1 MVSII
6 KVKTMLTLE
15 QIEQLK
21 KLAAESQN
29 SEIIALIKIFVDEAE
44 LLNESIMGFQPS
56 LDSAP

>member
-1 MVSII
+1 
-6 KVKTMLTLE
+6 MLTLE